1 MKKLGIAV
9 AALALTTT
17 GALAQGVYIGDRGV
31 GVDLGG
37 PRRDYD
43 RRMERRMDRRDRD
56 VYDTGST
63 CRMVTTTVED
73 DDGNVRRRQVRRCD

>member
-1 MKKLGIAV
+1 MRKLGL
-9 AALALTTT
+9 AAAIVALTAT

-43 RRMERRMDRRDRD
+43 RRMDRRDRE
-56 VYDTGST
+56 VYETGST
-63 CRMVTTTVED
+63 CRMVTTTTED
-73 DDGNVRRRQVRRCD
+73 DYGNVRRRQVRRCD